1 MPTHDD
7 DQVAAARG
15 RQLHLLDRATG
26 LPRWELLL
34 DRLDVALAA
43 VRRSGQL
50 VPVFVVDDPR
60 AFDGTAVD
68 IAALALQFSEK
79 LRPGDTV
86 ARIGA
91 RRIAIVCPGVS
102 ADEDAAG
109 VARRIL
115 RDAGASCRL
124 GISLGGRHDNAD
136 AVLRAALERAVEPVP
151 AA

>member
-1 MPTHDD
+1 MPNHDD
-7 DQVAAARG
+7 DQVAAARA

-34 DRLDVALAA
+34 DRLDVALSA

-50 VPVFVVDDPR
+50 VPVFVIDDPR
-60 AFDGTAVD
+60 GFDGTPVD
-68 IAALALQFSEK
+68 IAALALQFTQK

-91 RRIAIVCPGVS
+91 RRLAIVCPGVS
-102 ADEDAAG
+102 ADGDAAG

-115 RDAGASCRL
+115 QEAGAMCRL
-124 GISLGGRHDNAD
+124 GIALGGRHDTAD
-136 AVLRAALERAVEPVP
+136 AMLREALERAVEPVP